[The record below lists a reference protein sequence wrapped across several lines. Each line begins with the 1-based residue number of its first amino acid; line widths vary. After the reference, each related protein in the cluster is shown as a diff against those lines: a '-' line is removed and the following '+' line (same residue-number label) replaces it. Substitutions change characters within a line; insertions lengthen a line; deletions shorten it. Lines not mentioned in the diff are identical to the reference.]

1 MADRAEKEI
10 RKSHFG
16 KRSKAAE
23 TVKGV
28 PANNGTGSVPRS
40 FCMGKTPPDARKG
53 TASGGVLSAVRFQ
66 LFVNGWRLISNT
78 L

>member
-23 TVKGV
+23 TVKSV

-40 FCMGKTPPDARKG
+40 FCMGKTPPDAVPFLRQEG
-53 TASGGVLSAVRFQ
+53 FCLPCAFSS
-66 LFVNGWRLISNT
+66 S
-78 L
+78 